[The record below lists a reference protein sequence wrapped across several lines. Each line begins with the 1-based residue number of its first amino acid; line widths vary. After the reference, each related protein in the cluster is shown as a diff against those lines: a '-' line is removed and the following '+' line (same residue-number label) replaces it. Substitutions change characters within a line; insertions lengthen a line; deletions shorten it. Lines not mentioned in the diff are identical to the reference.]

1 MKQRA
6 ILLLVLGGSMILA
19 LLGNLAGLA
28 AALAGSNRA
37 WRVAVSNDQTANAGA
52 GGSEDETISSR
63 AGKAA
68 RAGRRWG
75 CILCRWLDAIDP
87 GHCERHI
94 EHDEGAAVSVAATSV
109 QSARTRQSQPSSS
122 HT

>member
-37 WRVAVSNDQTANAGA
+37 WRVAVSNDQTANAA
-52 GGSEDETISSR
+52 TGGSEDETISSR
-63 AGKAA
+63 AAKAA

-75 CILCRWLDAIDP
+75 CVLCRLLDAIDP
-87 GHCERHI
+87 GHCERNI
-94 EHDEGAAVSVAATSV
+94 EPDEGDTA
-109 QSARTRQSQPSSS
+109 
-122 HT
+122 